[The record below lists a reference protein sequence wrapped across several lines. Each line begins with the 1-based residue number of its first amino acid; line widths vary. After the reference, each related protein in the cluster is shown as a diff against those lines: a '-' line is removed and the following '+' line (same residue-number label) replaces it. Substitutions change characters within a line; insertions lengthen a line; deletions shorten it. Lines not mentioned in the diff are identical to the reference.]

1 MAAKPLLVATEP
13 FRSAEAKAALARRF
27 RVASAGTG
35 ATALYVKLKRRIGAR
50 ELDRHPRLR
59 WLVTPTTGLT
69 HIDLA
74 ACRARGVSVISLRGE
89 EKFLSTISSTAELA
103 WGLILAAERRIPEAD
118 ASARGGAWNRDLFP
132 GRELRGKTLG
142 VVGLGRLGTMVAR
155 YGLAFGMNVLFA
167 EPRRASLR
175 GARRVSLRR
184 LCAESDVISLHVHA
198 GPETEGLLGRAEFA
212 AMRRRPL
219 IVNTARGELIDEKA
233 LLAAL
238 KSGRVRGAALDVLA
252 GEHSGRR
259 GWPKGDPLV
268 AYARKT
274 RRVLLTPHV
283 GGLTDA
289 AGRAELFAARKLL
302 ARA

>member
-27 RVASAGTG
+27 RVASSGSG
-35 ATALYVKLKRRIGAR
+35 ATALYVKLKRRVDAR
-50 ELDRHPRLR
+50 LLDRHPGLR
-59 WLVTPTTGLT
+59 WLVSPTTGLT
-69 HIDLA
+69 HVDLA
-74 ACRARGVSVISLRGE
+74 ACRARGIEVISLRGE
-89 EKFLSTISSTAELA
+89 TRFLDTISSTAELA
-103 WGLILAAERRIPEAD
+103 WGLLLAAERRIPEAD
-118 ASARGGAWNRDLFP
+118 ASVRGGAWNRDLFP

-155 YGLAFGMNVLFA
+155 YGQAFGMKVVYA
-167 EPRRASLR
+167 EPRRVSLR
-175 GARRVSLRR
+175 GATRVSLRR
-184 LCAESDVISLHVHA
+184 LCADSDVISLHVHA
-198 GPETEGLLGRAEFA
+198 SPETAGLLGRAEFA

-252 GEHSGRR
+252 GEHAGRR
-259 GWPKGDPLV
+259 DWPKGDALF
-268 AYARKT
+268 AWARRAKN
-274 RRVLLTPHV
+274 VILTPHV

-302 ARA
+302 ARL